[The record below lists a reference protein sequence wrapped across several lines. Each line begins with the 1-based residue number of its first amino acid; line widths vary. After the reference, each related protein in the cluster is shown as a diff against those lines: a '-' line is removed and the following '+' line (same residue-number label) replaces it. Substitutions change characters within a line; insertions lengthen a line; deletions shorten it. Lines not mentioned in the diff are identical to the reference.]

1 MVYTQNILLRTLY
14 TYWTDFN
21 GMKKYIDMYSMYNA
35 RDEFYKMKSNLNLN
49 LSKVVFMLE
58 KGVFQLHIQT
68 FSTA

>member
-1 MVYTQNILLRTLY
+1 
-14 TYWTDFN
+14 
-21 GMKKYIDMYSMYNA
+21 MKKYIDMYSMYNA